1 MSEAVI
7 HVKDLNFA
15 YHAAHPVLKIP
26 EFRVSSGEKIFLFGP
41 SGSGKTTFLSQL
53 TGVLTPQQGAVHV
66 LGSLLSGLSESR
78 RDRFRGEHIGYIF
91 QMLNLIPYLNVRE
104 NIELPCRI
112 HRRRRDRV
120 GAAKVGESLRRICS
134 HLGIEALLEK
144 RVTELSVGQQQRVAA
159 ARALL
164 GRPEIIIAD
173 EPTSALDTDLREDFL
188 RLLFEE
194 CAEAASTLIFVS
206 HDRSLA
212 PLFDRHVSL
221 PEINRVSNSGEKA

>member
-7 HVKDLNFA
+7 HVKDLSFA
-15 YHAAHPVLKIP
+15 YRAGHSVLKIP

-53 TGVLTPQQGAVHV
+53 TGVLTPQGGAVHV
-66 LGSLLSGLSESR
+66 LGSLISGLTEAR

-112 HRRRRDRV
+112 HRRRRERV
-120 GAAKVGESLRRICS
+120 GALKLLESVERICS
-134 HLGIEALLEK
+134 HLGIDHLLEK

-188 RLLFEE
+188 RLLFKE
-194 CAEAASTLIFVS
+194 CADAGSTLIFVS

-212 PLFDRHVSL
+212 PLFDRNVSL
-221 PEINRVSNSGEKA
+221 PEINHVPVGGGKS